1 MPSCTAYSAAPECE
15 EWFGTWSEWN
25 VRSSGVSG
33 TPGSPRVETP
43 VCTIMDLV
51 DLGPELKEIYRTLL
65 MQQERLEPEI
75 EDAIYSDLEGLH
87 DS

>member
-1 MPSCTAYSAAPECE
+1 
-15 EWFGTWSEWN
+15 
-25 VRSSGVSG
+25 
-33 TPGSPRVETP
+33 
-43 VCTIMDLV
+43 MDLV